1 MIRFAIAL
9 LCQFALV
16 MPLNASP
23 AELPSLTLTI
33 RDQKLVVEVASTP
46 ETRATG
52 LMNRFSLR
60 QDHGMLFVFEA
71 PQPLAFY
78 MKNTYIPLSIA
89 FVDTQGRILN
99 IEDMRPLDESTHWSR
114 GVAQYAIEMRQ
125 GWFAAKGI
133 GVNLPDSIFRTVD
146 LPARLQESV
155 RVNQRAIGLR
165 VTAESLRIE
174 TATLWS
180 SARVQVEAQGQRQVQ
195 VQAPPKP

>member
-1 MIRFAIAL
+1 MTRLAFAL
-9 LCQFALV
+9 LCLFAFAA
-16 MPLNASP
+16 PLGAAP
-23 AELPSLTLTI
+23 ADPPSRTLTI
-33 RDQKLVVEVASTP
+33 RGQTLVVEVASTP

-89 FVDTQGRILN
+89 FVDANGRILN

-133 GVNLPDSIFRTVD
+133 AAGD
-146 LPARLQESV
+146 LVE
-155 RVNQRAIGLR
+155 GLR
-165 VTAESLRIE
+165 
-174 TATLWS
+174 
-180 SARVQVEAQGQRQVQ
+180 
-195 VQAPPKP
+195 

>member
-1 MIRFAIAL
+1 MTRFAFAL
-9 LCQFALV
+9 LCLFALA
-16 MPLNASP
+16 MPLSAAP
-23 AELPSLTLTI
+23 AELPSRTLII

-89 FVDTQGRILN
+89 FVDAHGRILN

-133 GVNLPDSIFRTVD
+133 GVGDVV
-146 LPARLQESV
+146 E
-155 RVNQRAIGLR
+155 GLR
-165 VTAESLRIE
+165 
-174 TATLWS
+174 
-180 SARVQVEAQGQRQVQ
+180 
-195 VQAPPKP
+195 

>member
-1 MIRFAIAL
+1 MISPLLSLFAAL
-9 LCQFALV
+9 MLAV
-16 MPLNASP
+16 SP
-23 AELPSLTLTI
+23 PVPAADLPMRTLTI
-33 RDQKLVVEVASTP
+33 RDQKLTVEVASTA

-89 FVDTQGRILN
+89 FVDAQGRILN

-133 GVNLPDSIFRTVD
+133 GVGDVVD
-146 LPARLQESV
+146 
-155 RVNQRAIGLR
+155 GLR
-165 VTAESLRIE
+165 
-174 TATLWS
+174 
-180 SARVQVEAQGQRQVQ
+180 
-195 VQAPPKP
+195 